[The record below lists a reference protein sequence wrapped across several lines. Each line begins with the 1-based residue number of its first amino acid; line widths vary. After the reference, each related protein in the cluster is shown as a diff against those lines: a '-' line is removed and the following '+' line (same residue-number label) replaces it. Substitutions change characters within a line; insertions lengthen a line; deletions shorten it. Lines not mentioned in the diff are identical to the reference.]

1 MSTLKITGMTCD
13 SCAVHVKDAL
23 EKVPG
28 VQSADVSYAK
38 GSAKLA
44 IEVGTSPDAL
54 TAAVAGL
61 GYRATLADAPS
72 VSTPGGLLD
81 KMRDL
86 LGRNDKTGSSGALHI
101 AVIGS
106 GGAAMAAALKAVEQG
121 ARVTLIE
128 RGTIGG
134 TCVNVGCVPS
144 KIMIRA
150 AHIAHLRRES
160 PFDGGIAATTPT
172 IQRTALLAQQQAR
185 VDELR
190 HAKYEGIL
198 EGNPAITV
206 LHGSARFKDNRNLIV
221 QLNDG
226 GERVVAFD
234 RCLIA
239 TGASPAVPPIP
250 GLKDTPYWTSTEALV
265 SETIPKRLAVIGS
278 SVVALEL
285 AQAFARLGA
294 KVTILAR
301 STLFFREDPAIGE
314 AVTAA
319 FRMEGIEV
327 REHTQ
332 ASQVAYINGE
342 GDGEFV
348 LTTAHGELRADK
360 LLVATGRAPNTRKLA
375 LDATGVTLTP
385 QGAIVIDPGMR
396 TSVEH
401 IYAAGDCTDQP
412 QFVYVAAAAGTRA
425 AINMT
430 GGDAALNLTA
440 MPAVVFTDPQVATVG
455 YSEAEA
461 HHDGIKT
468 DSRTLTL
475 DNVPRAL
482 ANFDTRGFIKLV
494 VEEGSGRLIGVQAVA
509 PEAGELIQTAALA
522 IRNGAGTGRP
532 VVPLPDDGRRVE
544 ARGAD
549 LQQGC
554 EAAFLLRRVRTRR
567 CAMSAYTVSQ
577 LAHNAGVSVHIVRD
591 YLVRGLLRP
600 VACTT
605 GGYGVF
611 DDAALQRLCF
621 VRAAFEAGIGLDALA
636 RLCRAL
642 DAADGAQAAAQL
654 AVLRQLVERRRAA
667 LAHLD
672 AQLASMPAERAH
684 EEALP

>member
-72 VSTPGGLLD
+72 VSTP
-81 KMRDL
+81 
-86 LGRNDKTGSSGALHI
+86 GALHI

-522 IRNGAGTGRP
+522 IRNRMTVQELADQLFPYLTM
-532 VVPLPDDGRRVE
+532 VE
-544 ARGAD
+544 
-549 LQQGC
+549 
-554 EAAFLLRRVRTRR
+554 
-567 CAMSAYTVSQ
+567 
-577 LAHNAGVSVHIVRD
+577 
-591 YLVRGLLRP
+591 GLKL
-600 VACTT
+600 
-605 GGYGVF
+605 
-611 DDAALQRLCF
+611 
-621 VRAAFEAGIGLDALA
+621 
-636 RLCRAL
+636 
-642 DAADGAQAAAQL
+642 AAQTFNKD
-654 AVLRQLVERRRAA
+654 VKQLSCCAG
-667 LAHLD
+667 
-672 AQLASMPAERAH
+672 
-684 EEALP
+684 

>member
-1 MSTLKITGMTCD
+1 MTHLKITGMTCD
-13 SCAVHVKDAL
+13 SCAAHVKEAL

-28 VQSADVSYAK
+28 VQSALVSYPK
-38 GSAKLA
+38 GTAQLA
-44 IEVGTSPDAL
+44 IVPGTSPDAL

-61 GYRATLADAPS
+61 GYKATLADAPLADNR
-72 VSTPGGLLD
+72 VGLLD
-81 KMRDL
+81 KVRGWMAAAE
-86 LGRNDKTGSSGALHI
+86 KHSGNEPPVQV

-121 ARVTLIE
+121 AQVTLIE

-522 IRNGAGTGRP
+522 IRNRMTVQELADQLFPYLTM
-532 VVPLPDDGRRVE
+532 VE
-544 ARGAD
+544 
-549 LQQGC
+549 
-554 EAAFLLRRVRTRR
+554 
-567 CAMSAYTVSQ
+567 
-577 LAHNAGVSVHIVRD
+577 
-591 YLVRGLLRP
+591 GLKL
-600 VACTT
+600 
-605 GGYGVF
+605 
-611 DDAALQRLCF
+611 
-621 VRAAFEAGIGLDALA
+621 
-636 RLCRAL
+636 
-642 DAADGAQAAAQL
+642 AAQTFNKD
-654 AVLRQLVERRRAA
+654 VKQLSCCAG
-667 LAHLD
+667 
-672 AQLASMPAERAH
+672 
-684 EEALP
+684 